1 MSQETV
7 SPQAHAKKKLS
18 GKCAMR
24 GKFKN
29 LLGAVVGSSLP
40 AADYFL
46 QERKVSYY
54 VIGFK
59 V

>member
-1 MSQETV
+1 
-7 SPQAHAKKKLS
+7 
-18 GKCAMR
+18 MR

-29 LLGAVVGSSLP
+29 LLGAVGSSLP

>member
-1 MSQETV
+1 MSQERV
-7 SPQAHAKKKLS
+7 SPQFHAKKKLS

-29 LLGAVVGSSLP
+29 LLGAVGSSLP